1 MIRAST
7 KIAIAGSIV
16 LAVFAMS
23 PLRTAT
29 AVKSG
34 PVIFQVNVPGVAAG
48 SLLPVANTCDGASL
62 APALTF
68 TGVPKST
75 KSIAVI
81 MHGIPGPARPG
92 ETEPS
97 THVYWTLYN
106 LPATTKTIGQG
117 SNGGGLVGHN
127 FKDNNLAYTPP
138 CSQGPGLKQ
147 YTITAYALK
156 SPISLAPS
164 AATRDSL
171 LQAMAP
177 ITLATSILNLNYE
190 RAK

>member
-1 MIRAST
+1 MKRALT
-7 KIAIAGSIV
+7 KISTTGVLCFAVLTTTPLNNAIAAKI
-16 LAVFAMS
+16 S
-23 PLRTAT
+23 PMTFTVA
-29 AVKSG
+29 
-34 PVIFQVNVPGVAAG
+34 VPGIG
-48 SLLPVANTCDGASL
+48 SSNLLPRANTCDGAS
-62 APALTF
+62 ASPALTF
-68 TGVPKST
+68 TGVPKSA

-106 LPATTKTIGQG
+106 LPVTTKVINQG
-117 SNGGGLVGHN
+117 STGGGLIGHN

-156 SPISLAPS
+156 SAISLTPS

-171 LQAMAP
+171 LNAMAP
-177 ITLATSILNLNYE
+177 ITLATSTLNLNYE
-190 RAK
+190 RAS

>member
-1 MIRAST
+1 MIRVMT
-7 KIAIAGSIV
+7 KIAVAGSIM

-23 PLRTAT
+23 PLSTAT
-29 AVKSG
+29 AAKSI
-34 PVIFQVNVPGVAAG
+34 PATFRVNVPGIG
-48 SLLPVANTCDGASL
+48 TGNLLPVTNTCDGASL
-62 APALTF
+62 SPALTF

-106 LPATTKTIGQG
+106 LPAATKTIGQG
-117 SNGGGLVGHN
+117 STGGGLVGHN

-156 SPISLAPS
+156 SPISLTPS
-164 AATRDSL
+164 AASRDSL

-190 RAK
+190 RAS